1 MDRTDDRSAADAG
14 GADTGDADASSAD
27 TGPPAPATGPR
38 TTADPRTE
46 AGPDSRTEAGPGPRT
61 GAGAPTEAATGPRSG
76 TEAGTGSPTATQ
88 AEPDPVPDPAPESG
102 PGTTAGPAAADGS
115 ATPAS
120 ADGTTP
126 AITTPRGRRPVVAA
140 LMLGMALAAIDGT
153 IVSTA
158 VPQIVGDLGG
168 FTVFSWLFSG
178 YLLAV
183 TVTLPLYGKL
193 SDTFGRKPVLIAGII
208 LFLAGSLLCAAAWN
222 MAALIA
228 FRIVQ
233 GLGGGALQGT
243 IQTIAADLYP
253 LKERPRIQARLSTVW
268 ATSSVAGPVAG
279 GLLAG
284 YADWRWIFLI
294 NLPVGAVALW
304 LVVRHLQEP
313 SRPRPATRPRVDWA
327 GALAVFATG
336 ALLLTALVQGGVAW
350 PWFSAPSLG
359 LFGASALLAAL
370 TVVIERRAAEPI
382 IPGWVWRR
390 RTIASVNLALG
401 AMGLL
406 MVAPTVFLP
415 TYAQSVLGL
424 GPIAA
429 GFVLSVMTLSWPVSA
444 AFSDRVYNR
453 IGFRRTA
460 MLGMGAALLI
470 LLAFPLLPYPG
481 EAWHPALLMLLLG
494 AALGLFQLPLIVGV
508 QSTVG
513 WAERGTTTASV
524 LFCRQVGQSIGAALF
539 GAIANGVL
547 AARLLD
553 APVDGLPGDLDAVAR
568 TLEDP
573 GAVSSAAEYLRR
585 AVDAAVDYVYV
596 GAAGA
601 AALALLALITL
612 APRRFPVITE
622 PSDSPTAPDPAATP
636 TASEAAPARQDR

>member
-1 MDRTDDRSAADAG
+1 MSGTDGESDTGTGDT
-14 GADTGDADASSAD
+14 DTGDAGTGDAGTDGEKSAA
-27 TGPPAPATGPR
+27 PPAL
-38 TTADPRTE
+38 
-46 AGPDSRTEAGPGPRT
+46 
-61 GAGAPTEAATGPRSG
+61 
-76 TEAGTGSPTATQ
+76 
-88 AEPDPVPDPAPESG
+88 
-102 PGTTAGPAAADGS
+102 
-115 ATPAS
+115 
-120 ADGTTP
+120 
-126 AITTPRGRRPVVAA
+126 TTPRGRRPVVAA

-168 FTVFSWLFSG
+168 LAVFSWLFSG

-208 LFLAGSLLCAAAWN
+208 LFLVGSVLCAAAWN

-243 IQTIAADLYP
+243 VQTIAADLYP
-253 LKERPRIQARLSTVW
+253 LKERPRIQAKLSTVW
-268 ATSSVAGPVAG
+268 ATSAVAGPVVG

-304 LVVRHLQEP
+304 LVVRHLHEP
-313 SRPRPATRPRVDWA
+313 SRPRPAARPRVDWA

-336 ALLLTALVQGGVAW
+336 SLLLTALVQGGVAW

-359 LFGASALLAAL
+359 LFGASAVLAAL

-444 AFSDRVYNR
+444 ALSDRVYNR

-460 MLGMGAALLI
+460 MIGMGAALLV

-481 EAWHPALLMLLLG
+481 EPWHPALLMLLLG

-524 LFCRQVGQSIGAALF
+524 LFCRQVGQSIGAAVF
-539 GAIANGVL
+539 GAVANGVL

-553 APVDGLPGDLDAVAR
+553 APVDGLPGDLDAVTRA
-568 TLEDP
+568 LEDP
-573 GAVSSAAEYLRR
+573 GAFSAAATDHVRR

-622 PSDSPTAPDPAATP
+622 TA
-636 TASEAAPARQDR
+636 AAPRTAGEADRQDTPS

>member
-1 MDRTDDRSAADAG
+1 MHREGTPVGGTDGIGDTDSPEAAH
-14 GADTGDADASSAD
+14 GAAA
-27 TGPPAPATGPR
+27 
-38 TTADPRTE
+38 
-46 AGPDSRTEAGPGPRT
+46 PDS
-61 GAGAPTEAATGPRSG
+61 APDT
-76 TEAGTGSPTATQ
+76 
-88 AEPDPVPDPAPESG
+88 D
-102 PGTTAGPAAADGS
+102 
-115 ATPAS
+115 
-120 ADGTTP
+120 
-126 AITTPRGRRPVVAA
+126 RGRRPVAAA
-140 LMLGMALAAIDGT
+140 LMLGMGLAAIDGT
-153 IVSTA
+153 IVATA

-168 FTVFSWLFSG
+168 FSVFSWLFSG

-183 TVTLPLYGKL
+183 TVTLPVYGKL

-228 FRIVQ
+228 FRVVQ

-243 IQTIAADLYP
+243 VQTIAADLYP
-253 LKERPRIQARLSTVW
+253 LKERPKIQAKLSTVW
-268 ATSSVAGPVAG
+268 ATSAVAGPAVG
-279 GLLAG
+279 GLLAA

-304 LVVRHLQEP
+304 LVVRHLHEP
-313 SRPRPATRPRVDWA
+313 VRPRPGTRPRIDWA

-350 PWFSAPSLG
+350 PWLSAPSLG
-359 LFGASALLAAL
+359 LLGASAALAAL
-370 TVVIERRAAEPI
+370 TVFIERRAAEPV

-444 AFSDRVYNR
+444 ALSDLVYNR

-460 MLGMGAALLI
+460 IIGMSGALLV
-470 LLAFPLLPYPG
+470 LLCFPLLPYPG
-481 EAWHPALLMLLLG
+481 AAWQPALLMLLLG
-494 AALGLFQLPLIVGV
+494 ATLGLFQLPLIVGV

-513 WAERGTTTASV
+513 WTERGTTTASV
-524 LFCRQVGQSIGAALF
+524 LFCRQVGQSLGAALF
-539 GAIANGVL
+539 GAVANGVL
-547 AARLLD
+547 ASRLAD
-553 APVDGLPGDLDAVAR
+553 APVPGLPGDLDAVSHA
-568 TLEDP
+568 LEDP
-573 GAVSSAAEYLRR
+573 AALSAAATDHLRR
-585 AVDAAVDYVYV
+585 AVDTAVDHVFTGAAV
-596 GAAGA
+596 A
-601 AALALLALITL
+601 AALALLVLVLL
-612 APRRFPVITE
+612 APRRFPVLNE
-622 PSDSPTAPDPAATP
+622 HESAPQ
-636 TASEAAPARQDR
+636 APQD

>member
-1 MDRTDDRSAADAG
+1 MHREGTPVGGTDG
-14 GADTGDADASSAD
+14 TG
-27 TGPPAPATGPR
+27 
-38 TTADPRTE
+38 
-46 AGPDSRTEAGPGPRT
+46 
-61 GAGAPTEAATGPRSG
+61 G
-76 TEAGTGSPTATQ
+76 TESPEVAQGKAARDTAR
-88 AEPDPVPDPAPESG
+88 D
-102 PGTTAGPAAADGS
+102 TA
-115 ATPAS
+115 
-120 ADGTTP
+120 
-126 AITTPRGRRPVVAA
+126 RGRRPVAAA
-140 LMLGMALAAIDGT
+140 LMLGMGLAAIDGT
-153 IVSTA
+153 IVATA

-168 FTVFSWLFSG
+168 FSVFSWLFSG

-183 TVTLPLYGKL
+183 TVTLPVYGKL

-228 FRIVQ
+228 FRVVQ

-243 IQTIAADLYP
+243 VQTIAADLYP
-253 LKERPRIQARLSTVW
+253 LKERPKIQAKLSTVW
-268 ATSSVAGPVAG
+268 ATSAVAGPAVG
-279 GLLAG
+279 GLLAA

-304 LVVRHLQEP
+304 LVVRHLHEP
-313 SRPRPATRPRVDWA
+313 ARPRPGTRPRTDWA
-327 GALAVFATG
+327 GALGVFATG

-350 PWFSAPSLG
+350 PWLSAPSLG
-359 LFGASALLAAL
+359 LFGATAAL
-370 TVVIERRAAEPI
+370 GCLTVLIERRAAEPV

-429 GFVLSVMTLSWPVSA
+429 GFVLSVMTLSWPVA
-444 AFSDRVYNR
+444 AALSDRVYNR

-460 MLGMGAALLI
+460 ITGMSGALLV
-470 LLAFPLLPYPG
+470 LLCFPLLPYPG
-481 EAWHPALLMLLLG
+481 AAWQPALLMLLLG
-494 AALGLFQLPLIVGV
+494 ATLGLFQLPLIVGV

-524 LFCRQVGQSIGAALF
+524 LFCRQVGQSLGAALF
-539 GAIANGVL
+539 GAVANGVL
-547 AARLLD
+547 TSGLASSP
-553 APVDGLPGDLDAVAR
+553 APGLPGDLDAVSHA
-568 TLEDP
+568 LEDP
-573 GAVSSAAEYLRR
+573 AALSATAADHLRR
-585 AVDAAVDYVYV
+585 AVDTAVDHVFT

-601 AALALLALITL
+601 AALALLVLVVL
-612 APRRFPVITE
+612 APRRFPVLDE
-622 PSDSPTAPDPAATP
+622 HESASHTP
-636 TASEAAPARQDR
+636 KD